1 MDLSARS
8 YFTAGIALT
17 AATAIALTPVVA
29 APGGADHLPVPYV
42 SASEIQLAA
51 AINPADVAALVV
63 NLNAA
68 MGSVTS
74 TVSSLV
80 DGSGQTLAE
89 ALTSAAGLNNSLWD
103 GLIRAAGASPTL
115 ASVMIAL
122 KAASAGGLSQLAGS
136 VAASGDTIALSSGQ
150 VAGLLT
156 STVTGSL
163 GSALQAVTNIVND
176 PLSAAS
182 YLGLLTTPFGIA
194 GMALE
199 GGISA
204 AAALGAGG
212 VEVASTLVTGVT
224 AQIGNALALV
234 NGVLDAGKS
243 LTDIGL
249 IDGTLTAVQGIVSA
263 PVSAALAGVNGITGA
278 VAKVAKFSLG
288 AVAGGANGVVS
299 TWLGDASS
307 TGALAKALVAI
318 GSAPLSPA
326 SYTEA
331 IGVLVGAGFST
342 VKTVTG
348 TVSSFASLPFRVGAD
363 LTNTGAAVIT
373 SFTYGLADVASGLL
387 QAVGMSPLVS
397 GLPRVL
403 ATAVSSAVKVAA
415 FTTAAA
421 LNTIATAIDFGQAV
435 GGIFD
440 ARTSVLSAAAASP
453 AALPAAGPG
462 TALVSTSTD
471 GGDSEVT
478 GKAAASPGT
487 AKHAS
492 PAEEAVATT
501 ATTSASVDA
510 EPVST
515 DAEPVSTDPEPAAEA
530 TSPERTPSTAGAT
543 DVGDELP
550 ALAVKNSEI
559 GKADQQTTRSPAGS
573 GATTSKVDDKAT
585 TGKAGGSGEASD
597 TANEAPAKGAT
608 APTADREEA
617 STGTGRHAAS
627 GTRSDANTTD
637 GSGSASY
644 GRHASGATASESST
658 AGGRHRSGSTPSSG
672 ENAPSGSTGGSAS
685 QSTGGQRAAA

>member
-51 AINPADVAALVV
+51 AINPADVAALVG
-63 NLNAA
+63 NLHAA

-163 GSALQAVTNIVND
+163 GSALQAVTNLVND

-194 GMALE
+194 GMALQ

-212 VEVASTLVTGVT
+212 VEVASTVVTGVT
-224 AQIGNALALV
+224 AQIDNALALV

-243 LTDIGL
+243 LTDIAL

-387 QAVGMSPLVS
+387 QAAGMSPLVS

-435 GGIFD
+435 GGIFE
-440 ARTSVLSAAAASP
+440 ARTSVLSAVAASP

-471 GGDSEVT
+471 GGDAEVP

-492 PAEEAVATT
+492 PA
-501 ATTSASVDA
+501 
-510 EPVST
+510 
-515 DAEPVSTDPEPAAEA
+515 EPAAEA

-543 DVGDELP
+543 DVGDEQP

-559 GKADQQTTRSPAGS
+559 GKADEQTTRSPGGS
-573 GATTSKVDDKAT
+573 GATTSKLDDKAT

-597 TANEAPAKGAT
+597 TATDAPAKGAT
-608 APTADREEA
+608 APTADREA
-617 STGTGRHAAS
+617 TSTGTGRHAAS
-627 GTRSDANTTD
+627 GTRSDVNTTD

-658 AGGRHRSGSTPSSG
+658 AGGRHRSGSTASSG
-672 ENAPSGSTGGSAS
+672 ESAPSGSTGGSAS

>member
-17 AATAIALTPVVA
+17 AATAIALTPVVVS
-29 APGGADHLPVPYV
+29 PGNGHHVPVPYV
-42 SASEIQLAA
+42 SVAEIQLAA
-51 AINPADVAALVV
+51 AINPADVVALVG

-89 ALTSAAGLNNSLWD
+89 ALNSASGLNNSLWD

-150 VAGLLT
+150 VAGVLT

-163 GSALQAVTNIVND
+163 GSALQAVTSIVND

-204 AAALGAGG
+204 AAALGTGG

-243 LTDIGL
+243 LTDIAL

-387 QAVGMSPLVS
+387 HAAGMSPLIS

-403 ATAVSSAVKVAA
+403 ATAVSGAVKVAA

-453 AALPAAGPG
+453 AALPTAGPG

-471 GGDSEVT
+471 VGDAEVT
-478 GKAAASPGT
+478 AKAAASPGAT
-487 AKHAS
+487 KHAS
-492 PAEEAVATT
+492 PTEEAVATT

-515 DAEPVSTDPEPAAEA
+515 AAEPAAEA

-550 ALAVKNSEI
+550 ALAVKNSET
-559 GKADQQTTRSPAGS
+559 GKADEQTTRSPAGS
-573 GATTSKVDDKAT
+573 GAATSKVDDKAA

-597 TANEAPAKGAT
+597 TATDAPAKGAT
-608 APTADREEA
+608 APKVDREA
-617 STGTGRHAAS
+617 TTTGTGRHAAS
-627 GTRSDANTTD
+627 GTRSDGNTTD

-658 AGGRHRSGSTPSSG
+658 AGGRHRSGATASSG

>member
-17 AATAIALTPVVA
+17 AATAIALTPVVVS
-29 APGGADHLPVPYV
+29 PGNGHHLPVPYV
-42 SASEIQLAA
+42 SVSEIQLAA
-51 AINPADVAALVV
+51 AINPADVAALVG
-63 NLNAA
+63 NLNAT

-89 ALTSAAGLNNSLWD
+89 ALNSAAGLNNSLWD
-103 GLIRAAGASPTL
+103 GLIRAAGANPTL
-115 ASVMIAL
+115 GSVMIAL

-136 VAASGDTIALSSGQ
+136 VAASGGAIALSSGQ

-163 GSALQAVTNIVND
+163 GSALQAVTSIVND

-194 GMALE
+194 GMALQ

-204 AAALGAGG
+204 AAALGTVG
-212 VEVASTLVTGVT
+212 VDVASTLVTGVT

-243 LTDIGL
+243 LTDIAL

-263 PVSAALAGVNGITGA
+263 PVSAALAGIDGITGA

-373 SFTYGLADVASGLL
+373 SFTYGLADAASGLL
-387 QAVGMSPLVS
+387 QAAGMSPLVS

-403 ATAVSSAVKVAA
+403 ASAVSGAVKVAA

-421 LNTIATAIDFGQAV
+421 LNTIAAAIDFGQAV

-440 ARTSVLSAAAASP
+440 ARTSVLSAAATGP
-453 AALPAAGPG
+453 AALPATGLR
-462 TALVSTSTD
+462 TALVSTSTET
-471 GGDSEVT
+471 GAAEVT
-478 GKAAASPGT
+478 GKAASPGA
-487 AKHAS
+487 AKDAAA
-492 PAEEAVATT
+492 PDATDATT
-501 ATTSASVDA
+501 PADTGT
-510 EPVST
+510 VST
-515 DAEPVSTDPEPAAEA
+515 DVEPAAEA
-530 TSPERTPSTAGAT
+530 TSSEQAASTPEVAK
-543 DVGDELP
+543 VGDELP
-550 ALAVKNSEI
+550 AADTEDSETVKTGGEESTSLPTASTGDKPNKNDDKPTTA
-559 GKADQQTTRSPAGS
+559 KAD
-573 GATTSKVDDKAT
+573 
-585 TGKAGGSGEASD
+585 GKGEVRD
-597 TANEAPAKGAT
+597 TATDKPAKGTAT
-608 APTADREEA
+608 PKADPRETP
-617 STGTGRHAAS
+617 TGTGRHAANS
-627 GTRSDANTTD
+627 TREDTHTTD

-644 GRHASGATASESST
+644 GRHASGTTASESSST
-658 AGGRHRSGSTPSSG
+658 GGRHRSASTASSR
-672 ENAPSGSTGGSAS
+672 ENAPSGPTGGSTS
-685 QSTGGQRAAA
+685 QSHGGERAAA